1 MYKSIFFLKH
11 EIKQVRKN
19 LIDGELV
26 YKGLLRRELKTS
38 LEGDLLLKKGQ
49 QIEGF

>member
-1 MYKSIFFLKH
+1 MYISIFFLKH

-19 LIDGELV
+19 LIDGEPV
-26 YKGLLRRELKTS
+26 YRGELKTS